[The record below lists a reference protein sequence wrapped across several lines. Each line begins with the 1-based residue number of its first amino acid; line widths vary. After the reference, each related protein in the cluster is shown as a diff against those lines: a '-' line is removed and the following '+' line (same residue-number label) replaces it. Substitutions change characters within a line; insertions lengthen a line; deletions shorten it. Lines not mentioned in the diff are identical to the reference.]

1 MDTINISKQT
11 ARRFVLGKQG
21 LWPGRR
27 WRGKS
32 GTAQAINAC
41 EAVQL
46 DPLIVIA
53 RSQDIVLHSRVLE
66 YKPDHLYDV
75 AYKQRKFFDYG
86 GWLAM
91 YPMRDLPYWRTH
103 MEGRAKDSYVSRFVK
118 GHKKLLDEVRAE
130 LRKRGPLGNRDFDG
144 ARVQSWSY
152 RGRKET
158 AVALFDMWLSG
169 ELMMHHRVGFDRVYD
184 FRENIAPKEFNY
196 VASEKDAETFFA
208 RKAVAFY
215 GLKREA
221 TMRGELNY
229 HLYRDYSK
237 AETTK
242 LLEGWKESGMVRQV
256 QIEGGRDIHLI
267 LGEDVQTLESLERGR
282 IPKGWNPKET
292 STLEEATF
300 LAPLDIVSAR
310 GRAKKLFDFEYTWEV
325 YTPAHKRRWGYYVLP
340 ILYGDDLVAR
350 LDPKLDRKTMTLEI
364 KGFWHEDDAP
374 VKNADF
380 ANALAKGL
388 MRFAKFVEAKKVDV
402 SAIAPVGLRK
412 HVKKVISDQLS
423 VSGNS

>member
-27 WRGKS
+27 WRGKK
-32 GTAQAINAC
+32 GTADAINVC

-46 DPLIVIA
+46 DPLNVIA

-91 YPMRDLPYWRTH
+91 YPMSDLPYWRAH
-103 MEGRAKDSYVSRFVK
+103 MNRRSHDKRIEGFVLN
-118 GHKKLLDEVRAE
+118 HKKLFNDVRSE
-130 LRKRGPLGNRDFDG
+130 LRKRGPLGNRDFEG
-144 ARVQSWSY
+144 NRIGLWNY
-152 RGRKET
+152 RGRKDT
-158 AVALFDMWLSG
+158 ALALFDMWLSG
-169 ELMMHHRVGFDRVYD
+169 ELMMHHRDGFSRVYD
-184 FRENIAPKEFNY
+184 FRENIAPKEFDY
-196 VASEKDAETFFA
+196 VATEKEAEEFFA

-215 GLKREA
+215 GLKRES

-229 HLYRDYSK
+229 HIHRDYSK
-237 AETTK
+237 TEMTK

-256 QIEGGRDIHLI
+256 QVEGGRDTYLA
-267 LGEDVQTLESLERGR
+267 LGEDVQTLESLEKGR
-282 IPKGWNPKET
+282 VPKSWNPKET
-292 STLEEATF
+292 TTLEEVTF

-350 LDPKLDRKTMTLEI
+350 LDPKLDRATMTLEI
-364 KGFWHEDDAP
+364 RGFWHEDDAP
-374 VKNADF
+374 VKDADF

-402 SAIAPVGLRK
+402 SAIKPVGLRRE
-412 HVKKVISDQLS
+412 VKRVI
-423 VSGNS
+423 GME

>member
-1 MDTINISKQT
+1 METINISKQT

-27 WRGKS
+27 WRGRN
-32 GTAQAINAC
+32 GTAQAIDAC

-53 RSQDIVLHSRVLE
+53 RSQDITLHSRVLE
-66 YKPDHLYDV
+66 YKPDYLYDV

-91 YPMRDLPYWRTH
+91 YPMRDLPYWRVH
-103 MEGRAKDSYVSRFVK
+103 MNRRRHNKRIEGFVLD
-118 GHKKLLDEVRAE
+118 HKKLFEDVRAE
-130 LRKRGPLGNRDFDG
+130 LRKRGPLGNRDFEG
-144 ARVQSWSY
+144 NRIGLWNY
-152 RGRKET
+152 RGRKDT
-158 AVALFDMWLSG
+158 ALALFDMWLSG
-169 ELMMHHRVGFDRVYD
+169 ELMMHHRDGFSRVYD
-184 FRENIAPKEFNY
+184 FRENIAPKEFDY
-196 VASEKDAETFFA
+196 VATEKEAEKFFA
-208 RKAVAFY
+208 RKTIAFY
-215 GLKREA
+215 GLKRES

-237 AETTK
+237 AEMTN
-242 LLEGWKESGMVRQV
+242 LVEGWKESGMCEQV
-256 QIEGGRDIHLI
+256 QVEGGRDMYLV
-267 LGEDVQTLESLERGR
+267 LGEDVQALESLEKGR
-282 IPKGWNPKET
+282 VPRGWNPKET
-292 STLEEATF
+292 NTLEEATF

-374 VKNADF
+374 VKSADF

-388 MRFAKFVEAKKVDV
+388 ARFAKFVEAKKVDV
-402 SAIAPVGLRK
+402 SAIQPVGLRRE
-412 HVKKVISDQLS
+412 VKRVMRESS
-423 VSGNS
+423 E